1 MVRRAVAA
9 CHRFDRLVIARIP
22 ATRRSWLTRILV
34 PYTIAGTIG
43 LPWLL
48 AGAAVDQATRVM
60 VAVVLAALS
69 AGLVKQL
76 AARKRPDLP
85 LLVRPLRST
94 SFPSGHAA
102 SAAAAACALL
112 IVAPTFAPAWIAMAL
127 VMAASRVYVGAHYP
141 SDVLAGAGLGV
152 LVGLAPIALI
162 ALS

>member
-1 MVRRAVAA
+1 VVRRAVAA

-112 IVAPTFAPAWIAMAL
+112 IVAPKFAPAWIAMAL

>member
-1 MVRRAVAA
+1 MVPRAVAA
-9 CHRFDRLVIARIP
+9 CHRFDRRVIARIP

-60 VAVVLAALS
+60 VAVIIAALG

-127 VMAASRVYVGAHYP
+127 VMGASRVYVGAHYP